1 MFQIDNFTCRHMHQI
16 HIWYPSKN
24 GSLNEI
30 IDSSE
35 FLDFDDPC
43 PRRKVKAKK
52 AKKAKAK
59 KVELNPNELKH
70 MFKKTFET
78 LWLTWKCNKK
88 WNQNEYHMLK

>member
-1 MFQIDNFTCRHMHQI
+1 MFQIDNFTC
-16 HIWYPSKN
+16 
-24 GSLNEI
+24 SLNEI